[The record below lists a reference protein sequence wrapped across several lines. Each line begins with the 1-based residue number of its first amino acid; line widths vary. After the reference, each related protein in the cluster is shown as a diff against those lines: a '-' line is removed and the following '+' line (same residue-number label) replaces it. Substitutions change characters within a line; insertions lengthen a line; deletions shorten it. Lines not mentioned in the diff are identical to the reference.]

1 MESSRDDKLAAT
13 LSALRPAPRP
23 AFAAELDER
32 AAAGFPR
39 QAPSGSSPLSRAVS
53 RLRGLSP
60 RRALLPAGAT
70 ALATLVAATVIVA
83 ANGSGG
89 GESADHVAVAPSSA
103 RSEQSTLD
111 RLSKYRS
118 ERQVEEVLNAQ
129 PEKPGQAN
137 FDAAGPAVRSSGS
150 VSTEASGAAVQSQI
164 HPFSKEENP
173 VYFDGSGSYASGAG
187 HRDVERSAQ
196 MVLGADPTEVSD
208 DAAKVFAAVHSAGGI
223 VLNSSVHDGSGEFSP
238 AANFEL
244 LIPSAKLGDA
254 LGAFSQIAEVRY
266 RREATNDI
274 TAPTV
279 GVSERLQ
286 DSNAKVEGLLAQLAG
301 AESDGEREAVEAELQ
316 TERRHAATLRSRLTT
331 LQRRANFSRVSLRI
345 KTGESSTPSSSSG
358 GGWSIGD
365 ALHDAGHILA
375 IAAGVA
381 IVGLAILGPLALIA
395 ALIWLA
401 NRARVRRGRQRAL
414 G

>member
-1 MESSRDDKLAAT
+1 MESFKDDKLAAT

-23 AFAAELDER
+23 AFAAALDKR

-39 QAPSGSSPLSRAVS
+39 QSPASRLPLSRVVT
-53 RLRGLSP
+53 RVRGISP

-70 ALATLVAATVIVA
+70 ALAALVAATVIVA
-83 ANGSGG
+83 TNESRGG
-89 GESADHVAVAPSSA
+89 ASADQVAIAPSSAKSEQPTLNRLSRYRREHRVEEVLKAQPEVPTRSNFDAGGPVKRNSGAVAPS
-103 RSEQSTLD
+103 
-111 RLSKYRS
+111 
-118 ERQVEEVLNAQ
+118 
-129 PEKPGQAN
+129 
-137 FDAAGPAVRSSGS
+137 
-150 VSTEASGAAVQSQI
+150 ASGTVVHSQI
-164 HPFSKEENP
+164 RPFFKDGIQTH
-173 VYFDGSGSYASGAG
+173 FDGSGPYASAAN

-208 DAAKVFAAVHSAGGI
+208 DAAKVFAAVHTTGGI
-223 VLNSSVHDGSGEFSP
+223 VLNSSVHDGSGEFGP
-238 AANFEL
+238 GANFEL

-301 AESDGEREAVEAELQ
+301 AESDGEREAVEAELA
-316 TERRHAATLRSRLTT
+316 TERRHAASLRSQLTT
-331 LQRRANFSRVSLRI
+331 LQRRANFSRVSLQI
-345 KTGESSTPSSSSG
+345 KTGDASSPSASSG

-381 IVGLAILGPLALIA
+381 IVGLAIVGPLALIA
-395 ALIWLA
+395 TLIWLA
-401 NRARVRRGRQRAL
+401 NRAWVRRGRQRAL
-414 G
+414 S

>member
-1 MESSRDDKLAAT
+1 MESFRDDKLATA

-39 QAPSGSSPLSRAVS
+39 RAPSGSSPVSRAVS

-60 RRALLPAGAT
+60 RPALLPVGAT
-70 ALATLVAATVIVA
+70 ALAAFVAAVVIVA

-89 GESADHVAVAPSSA
+89 GDSVEQVAVAPSHS
-103 RSEQSTLD
+103 
-111 RLSKYRS
+111 
-118 ERQVEEVLNAQ
+118 
-129 PEKPGQAN
+129 
-137 FDAAGPAVRSSGS
+137 
-150 VSTEASGAAVQSQI
+150 SGAAAKLTPFSQKSRNYLQAQQDVPDVKVAPGTPPNSSAASAQSSNGAEVESQI
-164 HPFSKEENP
+164 RPFSREGTTAS
-173 VYFDGSGSYASGAG
+173 FDGSGHYLSEKNPLVGVP
-187 HRDVERSAQ
+187 HRDVERAAQ

-208 DAAKVFAAVHSAGGI
+208 DAPKVFAAVHSAGGI
-223 VLNSSVHDGSGEFSP
+223 VLNSSVHDGSGESAP
-238 AANFEL
+238 GANFEL

-286 DSNAKVEGLLAQLAG
+286 DSNAKVESLLAQLAA
-301 AESDGEREAVEAELQ
+301 AESDGEREAVEAELV
-316 TERRHAATLRSRLTT
+316 TERRHAASLRSQLTA
-331 LQRRANFSRVSLRI
+331 LQRRANFSRVSLQI
-345 KTGESSTPSSSSG
+345 KTGDSPTPSESSG

-365 ALHDAGHILA
+365 AFHDAGHILG
-375 IAAGVA
+375 IATGVA
-381 IVGLAILGPLALIA
+381 IIGLAILAPLALIA

-401 NRARVRRGRQRAL
+401 NRAWVRRGRQRAL
-414 G
+414 S

>member
-1 MESSRDDKLAAT
+1 M
-13 LSALRPAPRP
+13 
-23 AFAAELDER
+23 
-32 AAAGFPR
+32 
-39 QAPSGSSPLSRAVS
+39 
-53 RLRGLSP
+53 
-60 RRALLPAGAT
+60 
-70 ALATLVAATVIVA
+70 
-83 ANGSGG
+83 
-89 GESADHVAVAPSSA
+89 
-103 RSEQSTLD
+103 
-111 RLSKYRS
+111 
-118 ERQVEEVLNAQ
+118 
-129 PEKPGQAN
+129 
-137 FDAAGPAVRSSGS
+137 
-150 VSTEASGAAVQSQI
+150 
-164 HPFSKEENP
+164 
-173 VYFDGSGSYASGAG
+173 
-187 HRDVERSAQ
+187 
-196 MVLGADPTEVSD
+196 
-208 DAAKVFAAVHSAGGI
+208 
-223 VLNSSVHDGSGEFSP
+223 
-238 AANFEL
+238 

-279 GVSERLQ
+279 GASERLQ
-286 DSNAKVEGLLAQLAG
+286 DSNAKVEGLLAQPAG

-375 IAAGVA
+375 IAAAVA
-381 IVGLAILGPLALIA
+381 IVGLAILGPPALIA

>member
-32 AAAGFPR
+32 AAAGFPPQTR
-39 QAPSGSSPLSRAVS
+39 ATRSPVARAIA

-60 RRALLPAGAT
+60 QRVLLPAVGVALIALAITSALVAISHTGSGVSSDSSVASAVSSPASEGAAPTQMAPNSSSSSAGAAGGTGAT
-70 ALATLVAATVIVA
+70 PSV
-83 ANGSGG
+83 
-89 GESADHVAVAPSSA
+89 ES
-103 RSEQSTLD
+103 
-111 RLSKYRS
+111 
-118 ERQVEEVLNAQ
+118 EV
-129 PEKPGQAN
+129 
-137 FDAAGPAVRSSGS
+137 AGPEVEIPTSAAEAADSEGGTFDRSGR
-150 VSTEASGAAVQSQI
+150 
-164 HPFSKEENP
+164 
-173 VYFDGSGSYASGAG
+173 YASGAP
-187 HRDVERSAQ
+187 HRDVERSAE

-208 DAAKVFAAVHSAGGI
+208 DAAKVFAAVHSTGGI
-223 VLNSSVHDGSGEFSP
+223 VLNSSVHDGSGESAP
-238 AANFEL
+238 GANFEL

-286 DSNAKVEGLLAQLAG
+286 DSNAKVESLLAQLAA
-301 AESDGEREAVEAELQ
+301 AESDGEREAVEAELA
-316 TERRHAATLRSRLTT
+316 TERRHAASLRSRLTA
-331 LQRRANFSRVSLRI
+331 LQRRANFSRVLLRI
-345 KTGESSTPSSSSG
+345 KTGESSAPSASGG

-395 ALIWLA
+395 LLIWLA
-401 NRARVRRGRQRAL
+401 NRAWVQRSRQRAL